1 MVRNEYMQELISKY
15 NYWWDVRNTYEG
27 DELYDELT
35 RDYDPDILDLL
46 PDYEE
51 LRDGD
56 AIDMTDYFSKADGL
70 YTEFFDLME
79 TMGLDKFKFNT
90 RHAFGGRADYFLEV
104 IRNKRVKLLPE
115 LDTSNEDFAIFQV
128 V

>member
-15 NYWWDVRNTYEG
+15 NYWWDVHNTYEG
-27 DELYDELT
+27 DKLWNELYDE
-35 RDYDPDILDLL
+35 YGEDIMELL
-46 PDYEE
+46 PYYET
-51 LRDGD
+51 LREGD
-56 AIDMTDYFSKADGL
+56 AIDITEYMRKADGL
-70 YTEFFDLME
+70 YTEFFNLME

-90 RHAFGGRADYFLEV
+90 RYAFSGRADIFLEV

-115 LDTSNEDFAIFQV
+115 LDKSNEDFAIFQV

>member
-15 NYWWDVRNTYEG
+15 NHWWDVRNTYEG
-27 DELYDELT
+27 EELYDEIT
-35 RDYDPDILDLL
+35 RDYDPDLLDLL

-90 RHAFGGRADYFLEV
+90 RYAFNGRADLFLEV

-115 LDTSNEDFAIFQV
+115 FDTSNEDFAIFKV